1 MENNQDEN
9 NSRYSYR
16 SQDQKQEQVG
26 YIVVSEQHATAW
38 FKYAT
43 SLSLKERIDSTRW
56 LQWRKN
62 EDNGIVRWSIR
73 IDLSKYWTNLDKF
86 ARMLSE
92 EGVTVLIRKKHD
104 QRWVPYNFATPKPEQ
119 KAEEKSGE
127 NTNGEE
133 EAIKYFFYMKPSYF
147 KELSDLAKEK
157 HISFSTLIIC
167 ACDAYLRSEKQAAPL
182 KALDSSLPEGTFSE
196 KVLMEIARRGS
207 KRAWVADKL
216 GLDRSRFY
224 RMIETNKWTEEE
236 KTAINNL
243 FGWG

>member
-9 NSRYSYR
+9 ISRYSYR

-104 QRWVPYNFATPKPEQ
+104 QRWVPYNFSTPKPEQ
-119 KAEEKSGE
+119 RAEEKSGE

-224 RMIETNKWTEEE
+224 RMIETDKWTEEE